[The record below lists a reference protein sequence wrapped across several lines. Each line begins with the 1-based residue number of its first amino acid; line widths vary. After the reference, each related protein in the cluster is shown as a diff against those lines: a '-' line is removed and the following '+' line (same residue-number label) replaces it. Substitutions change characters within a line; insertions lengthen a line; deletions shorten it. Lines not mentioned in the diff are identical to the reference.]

1 MRAELSSDPGDFRA
15 RDWSSLVVGE
25 EDGAAAAL
33 ADAVAGLGWARADLA
48 GLVSDGR
55 WLPALTRA
63 FERAG
68 LLPDEDDDGVTPL
81 LVLPSTYEAYEASLP
96 PKLRHEARRKARKL
110 EREAGPYR
118 LVETTRDTL
127 DAHVGR
133 FVELHRGSKGPK
145 GRFMQ
150 PGMELFF
157 RHLADDFLAPGPF
170 RLTFI
175 EAAGELMAGAIS
187 FRFKE
192 SVLLYNS
199 AFDRAHRALS
209 PGMVLVA
216 DMIRQAIA
224 DGCRRFDLL
233 KGDLGYKYRFGA
245 RPRPVR
251 RLRLSR

>member
-15 RDWSSLVVGE
+15 RDWSSLVVGDPE
-25 EDGAAAAL
+25 GTWFHTPQFLKTWWEEFHGDAELRLAFVQDGGETVAACAFEVRNGLLAFLGGFDVTDYLGPVGRPGVEDGAAAAL

-145 GRFMQ
+145 GSRRACSSTTR
-150 PGMELFF
+150 PSI
-157 RHLADDFLAPGPF
+157 APTG
-170 RLTFI
+170 R
-175 EAAGELMAGAIS
+175 S
-187 FRFKE
+187 
-192 SVLLYNS
+192 
-199 AFDRAHRALS
+199 
-209 PGMVLVA
+209 
-216 DMIRQAIA
+216 
-224 DGCRRFDLL
+224 RR
-233 KGDLGYKYRFGA
+233 GWCWW
-245 RPRPVR
+245 PT
-251 RLRLSR
+251 